1 MLKGNELRQR
11 RGSQMRR
18 SVVGA
23 EDAGLK
29 DKNRRVST
37 AAVNSNGTTGVISSA
52 DKGLERLKR
61 SQATLDAAK
70 VEAQRTLAPIL
81 ERMKQSRR
89 IKSAEKVLKRMTAL
103 LEYPM
108 RMRTALERGD
118 LSEVVSIYQRVQ
130 AVPTSS
136 SSLRILHKI
145 KEAAAVVIAELKKQ
159 CFTQLMAPNANY
171 ATLLRYGKIWMDLEG
186 EGSYYELLRQ
196 CMIRQVLHFMERIKE
211 IRDKFCADCADAND
225 QGLEQNLLRRSPFL
239 ATAGSGAGDRES
251 ISNIVR
257 RKADASARKR
267 QSTRNALSS
276 HDFGESALR
285 MRSSSDLGTNAGGV
299 GAGWNED
306 DDVNFRE
313 QQDEFAI
320 DNEDS
325 DEDWLDEDEA
335 DDFIDGGMDD
345 LDFLDDLTPTGANGG
360 GKRKGLTFSEDVR
373 GGEAGEGA
381 SNRATRRASH
391 DVNHSMLL
399 CSLVRQGC
407 VEAMVELLA
416 KWFPCMFRYS
426 VCDIFICNFF

>member
-1 MLKGNELRQR
+1 
-11 RGSQMRR
+11 MRR
-18 SVVGA
+18 SMVGSA
-23 EDAGLK
+23 EDAAGK
-29 DKNRRVST
+29 EKNRRTS
-37 AAVNSNGTTGVISSA
+37 AANTTGGPSVISSA

-196 CMIRQVLHFMERIKE
+196 CMIRQVLHFMEKIKE

-239 ATAGSGAGDRES
+239 ATAGSGTGDRES
-251 ISNIVR
+251 ISSIVR
-257 RKADASARKR
+257 RKADANAKKR
-267 QSTRNALSS
+267 LSS
-276 HDFGESALR
+276 RNNAMSAQDFGEYALR
-285 MRSSSDLGTNAGGV
+285 ARSSSDLGSAQNGV
-299 GAGWNED
+299 GAGWNDD

-313 QQDEFAI
+313 QQDEFAV
-320 DNEDS
+320 DDADS
-325 DEDWLDEDEA
+325 DEDWLNEDEA

-345 LDFLDDLTPTGANGG
+345 LDFLDDLTPTSSNGG
-360 GKRKGLTFSEDVR
+360 SKKKGLTFSEDVR
-373 GGEAGEGA
+373 GGDATGEGSSKA
-381 SNRATRRASH
+381 AARRASH

-416 KWFPCMFRYS
+416 KWFPCMFRCAI
-426 VCDIFICNFF
+426 VCF